1 MHMGHLASAEV
12 APFLVNNFFLL
23 FLKNI
28 YCFLFV
34 KGNKIL
40 DLLGYA
46 RPTHEWWISLST
58 ICKEVRVL
66 LRLYQVARQG
76 HVQDT

>member
-1 MHMGHLASAEV
+1 MCHLASDEV
-12 APFLVNNFFLL
+12 GPFLVNNFFPII
-23 FLKNI
+23 FLKK

-46 RPTHEWWISLST
+46 RHTHEWWISLST

-66 LRLYQVARQG
+66 LRLYQVAHKG
-76 HVQDT
+76 HVKDT